1 LSSSS
6 DKSIIIVD
14 DEIELADLFKEFLKK
29 EGFNAIRSKGHTIGP
44 NFNLDDVVE
53 LGVAI
58 KPTVDTLLEIAR
70 EQEEAARREAAA
82 KRELEFQDAVLK
94 YGPKE

>member
-1 LSSSS
+1 MSQNHP
-6 DKSIIIVD
+6 V
-14 DEIELADLFKEFLKK
+14 ADPCINICRMDQSGKFCQGCKRT
-29 EGFNAIRSKGHTIGP
+29 A
-44 NFNLDDVVE
+44 
-53 LGVAI
+53 
-58 KPTVDTLLEIAR
+58 LEIAR